1 LGSIVSSITGLGGGG
16 SSSGMGYRAQNAD
29 IQKPATVD
37 QANQQYGNVN
47 QGLNN
52 QAAFLQAVQAQNGLQ
67 NQSNVYNQLQN
78 VANGT
83 GPNPA
88 QAQLNQA
95 TGANVANQAALMA
108 GQRGSGANAG
118 LIARQAAQQGANT
131 QQQAVGQAASL
142 QANQSLNAL
151 GQMGSLAT
159 NQANQQANATN
170 AYTQGALGAQQN
182 ILGAI
187 GAQNNAVVGSQNN
200 VNTVNGGI
208 AGAVIPQQGNFLGGL
223 TGALGSVGQMIPGLG
238 GGAGSVGSGIGLS
251 GMGDTGWAGV
261 GDVAGG
267 AADAGDAGSIA
278 DAGTMLAAKGG
289 MIKRPKMMADG
300 GMADNQGYT
309 TPMQQAS
316 LPTQNTSGPQ
326 SNAGKSFMQQEDSLG
341 APKLDAQPAGMP
353 MMAKPKAAAAS
364 NSAGSSQNTQQMEN
378 QLGGT
383 FDQAHNLFVG
393 DDAKPRESG
402 AGLQWDW
409 GNSAKGAARGA
420 EIGSFFPVIG
430 TAIGGAAGF
439 IGGGL
444 SYEAHGG
451 PVKGVKA
458 MVSPG
463 ERYLDPKDVKKV
475 AKGANPMKS
484 GEKIPGKP
492 KVGGAKNSY
501 ANDTVPKTLDE
512 GGIVLPRSVTQ
523 APDAST
529 KAAHFVAAVLAKN
542 KGMKR

>member
-1 LGSIVSSITGLGGGG
+1 MGSIVSSITGLGGGG
-16 SSSGMGYRAQNAD
+16 STSGMGYRAQNAN
-29 IQKPATVD
+29 IQTPATVD

-88 QAQLNQA
+88 QAQLAQA
-95 TGANVANQAALMA
+95 TGANVANQASLMA
-108 GQRGSGANAG
+108 GQRGASQNAG

-131 QQQAVGQAASL
+131 QQQAAGQGATL
-142 QANQSLNAL
+142 QAQQSLNAL
-151 GQMGSLAT
+151 GQMGSVAT

-170 AYTQGALGAQQN
+170 AYTTNALGAQQN
-182 ILGAI
+182 TLGAI

-208 AGAVIPQQGNFLGGL
+208 AGAVIPQQGNFIGGL
-223 TGALGSVGQMIPGLG
+223 TGALGSVGQMFG
-238 GGAGSVGSGIGLS
+238 GGSGSGAAGSGLGLS

-267 AADAGDAGSIA
+267 AADAGDAGSIG
-278 DAGTMLAAKGG
+278 DAATMLAAKGG
-289 MIKRPKMMADG
+289 MIRKMADG
-300 GMADNQGYT
+300 GQVDNMGYT
-309 TPMQQAS
+309 TPMQQSS

-326 SNAGKSFMQQEDSLG
+326 SNAGKSFMQQEDNLG
-341 APKLDAQPAGMP
+341 ATKLDAQPAGMP
-353 MMAKPKAAAAS
+353 MMAKPKAASAAPAS
-364 NSAGSSQNTQQMEN
+364 GGGNSSQGIENT
-378 QLGGT
+378 LGNGLNVG
-383 FDQAHNLFVG
+383 HNLLSS
-393 DDAKPRESG
+393 DDAKENSSG
-402 AGLQWDW
+402 NSSLQWDW
-409 GNSAKGAARGA
+409 GDAAKGAGRGA
-420 EIGSFFPVIG
+420 AAGSWFPVIG

-439 IGGGL
+439 LGGGL
-444 SYEAHGG
+444 SYQAEGG
-451 PVKGVKA
+451 QVSKVPA

-463 ERYLDPKDVKKV
+463 EKYLSPKEVEK
-475 AKGANPMKS
+475 AEKGANPMKL

-501 ANDTVPKTLDE
+501 ANDFVRKNLDE

-542 KGMKR
+542 KGLKR